1 MFGKKADWIKN
12 ACLAAVLLF
21 PAVAALHGITLA
33 ALHVDGESKNIEST
47 MIRLLMLF
55 SGAVDMDIYGAFQL
69 CSLGILAAPATVK
82 NSKTYFLDPGRNI
95 IFLWTGLI
103 LSGRCCNLD
112 CYTFPER

>member
-1 MFGKKADWIKN
+1 MASHLQLYMLTVSLTNIKTSMT
-12 ACLAAVLLF
+12 
-21 PAVAALHGITLA
+21 H
-33 ALHVDGESKNIEST
+33 
-47 MIRLLMLF
+47 LLMLF

-103 LSGRCCNLD
+103 LSGGNHNPSRVTSPAC
-112 CYTFPER
+112 